1 MDNLI
6 PDAPQVPVSSEQVT
20 ATKSEVFVISRSV
33 FNIGIAALISFVL
46 GALTVFLFSTQ
57 SAEFHLAEHQELI
70 NQAVNAVIEAQGN
83 RDTANN
89 GSRLDSNSR
98 IEVSVDDDPAHGPV
112 DAPIIIVEFSDFN
125 CQYCARFARDTLPL
139 LRQNY
144 SDQINF
150 VYRDF
155 AILGPTSVDAAVAS
169 ECANDQDAFWVYHD
183 LLFANQGNFS
193 QESLVTYA
201 VQAELDIEQFTSC
214 LADSAVRQE
223 VLADTAEAQR
233 LGATGTPTFFINGR
247 PLVGAQPYEVFVSM
261 INAELATAGT
271 SSTP

>member
-33 FNIGIAALISFVL
+33 FNMSIAVLISFAL
-46 GALTVFLFSTQ
+46 GILTAFLFSTQ
-57 SAEFHLAEHQELI
+57 SAEAHRAEHQQLI
-70 NQAVNAVIEAQGN
+70 NQAVNAAIEAQGS

-89 GSRLDSNSR
+89 GNRLDSNSR
-98 IEVSVDDDPAHGPV
+98 VEVSVDDDPAHGPA
-112 DAPIIIVEFSDFN
+112 DAPITIIEFSDFN
-125 CQYCARFARDTLPL
+125 CQYCGRFARDTLPL

-144 SDQINF
+144 GDQIHF

-155 AILGPTSVDAAVAS
+155 AILGPTSVDAAIAS

-193 QESLVTYA
+193 QESLITYA
-201 VQAELDIEQFTSC
+201 AQAELNTERFTAC
-214 LADSAVRQE
+214 LTDSAMRQE

-247 PLVGAQPYEVFVSM
+247 PVVGAQPYEVFVSV
-261 INAELATAGT
+261 IDAELAGAGA
-271 SSTP
+271 STTP

>member
-1 MDNLI
+1 MDNSV
-6 PDAPQVPVSSEQVT
+6 PDAPQVAVPSEQVT
-20 ATKSEVFVISRSV
+20 AIKSEVFVISRSV

-57 SAEFHLAEHQELI
+57 SAESHRAEHQQLI
-70 NQAVNAVIEAQGN
+70 NQAVNAAIEAQGN

-98 IEVSVDDDPAHGPV
+98 VEVSVDDDPAHGPA
-112 DAPIIIVEFSDFN
+112 DAPITIIEFSDFN
-125 CQYCARFARDTLPL
+125 CQYCGRFARDTLPL

-144 SDQINF
+144 GDQIRF

-155 AILGPTSVDAAVAS
+155 AILGPTSVDAAIAS

-193 QESLVTYA
+193 QESLIAYA
-201 VQAELDIEQFTSC
+201 AQAELNPERFTAC
-214 LADSAVRQE
+214 LTDSAIRQE

-247 PLVGAQPYEVFVSM
+247 PVVGAQPYEVFVSV
-261 INAELATAGT
+261 IDAELAGAGA
-271 SSTP
+271 STTP